1 MFLLSVLD
9 VVLWL
14 LSVSA
19 FAGWF
24 DWIVQ
29 LNYRRIFVFFY
40 EQKSKNIQIQKQ
52 IQILMKAKYEYKK
65 AKYLPPPAF
74 RAEELPAPAIVRLLL
89 LLFSENI

>member
-1 MFLLSVLD
+1 MFLLLLLD

-29 LNYRRIFVFFY
+29 LNYLRIFVFFY
-40 EQKSKNIQIQKQ
+40 EQKSKIIKPVR
-52 IQILMKAKYEYKK
+52 KARGPEG
-65 AKYLPPPAF
+65 PA
-74 RAEELPAPAIVRLLL
+74 R
-89 LLFSENI
+89 